1 MFNKKEKK
9 EPQVLRVKLSVLN
22 RLSLLG
28 LLTNIGDSTS
38 LKILREFREELG
50 FTEEQHALL
59 KFQQLPGGKVKWDE
73 ELFPSQEFEF
83 AEGSIRLGFLE
94 EVKTHLRKEEEKKT
108 LKLDLLSLYEATCE
122 KKEELKIV
130 EK

>member
-9 EPQVLRVKLSVLN
+9 EQQILSVKLSVLN

-28 LLTNIGDSTS
+28 LLAKKGDSTT
-38 LKILREFREELG
+38 LKIIRELREELG

-73 ELFPSQEFEF
+73 KLFPSQEFEF
-83 AEGSIRLGFLE
+83 AEGSIRLSLLE
-94 EVKTHLRKEEEKKT
+94 EVKTQLRKWEEAKT
-108 LKLDLLSLYEATCE
+108 LELDYLSLYEVLCE

>member
-1 MFNKKEKK
+1 MK
-9 EPQVLRVKLSVLN
+9 VKLSVLN

-28 LLTNIGDSTS
+28 LLRDCGDLTS
-38 LKILREFREELG
+38 LKILRELREELG
-50 FTEEQHALL
+50 FTEEQHVLL

-73 ELFPSQEFEF
+73 KLFPSQKFEF
-83 AEGSIRLGFLE
+83 AEGSIRLSFLE
-94 EVKTHLRKEEEKKT
+94 EVKTQLRTEEEKKV
-108 LKLDLLSLYEATCE
+108 LKLDLLSLYEAICE